1 MAMYN
6 WPLLPTAPKLT
17 GTSCSLLGVWI
28 LMRWLRQVSFQDG
41 CPIIDILFRQLREK
55 RDWADIYKG
64 DRLILSL
71 ERLLVQEICNE

>member
-1 MAMYN
+1 
-6 WPLLPTAPKLT
+6 
-17 GTSCSLLGVWI
+17 
-28 LMRWLRQVSFQDG
+28 MRWLRQVSFQDG